1 MSVLVRFV
9 CAIAENL
16 LSVWFMCAV
25 AECLCQYGLCVLLL
39 NVSVG
44 MISESQLGDNQCPQ
58 ILKKD
63 NLAAG
68 KESFFAF
75 KRLGA
80 TIAWP
85 SSMKHS

>member
-1 MSVLVRFV
+1 MSLSVRFV
-9 CAIAENL
+9 
-16 LSVWFMCAV
+16 CAV

>member
-1 MSVLVRFV
+1 MV
-9 CAIAENL
+9 
-16 LSVWFMCAV
+16 
-25 AECLCQYGLCVLLL
+25 
-39 NVSVG
+39 
-44 MISESQLGDNQCPQ
+44 SESQLADNQCPQ